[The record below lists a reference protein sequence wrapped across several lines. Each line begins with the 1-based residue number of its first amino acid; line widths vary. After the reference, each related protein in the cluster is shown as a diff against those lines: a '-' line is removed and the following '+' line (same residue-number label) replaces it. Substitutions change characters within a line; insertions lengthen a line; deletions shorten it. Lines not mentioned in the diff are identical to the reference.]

1 MNTTTVFLAIIIAG
15 ILTITFIEGKSVSA
29 GKLSFR
35 ENTIVTMKKICR
47 IQIFDKR
54 KCIVP
59 IILRVGNETTTA
71 TEITESATQ
80 EAVTEDDSGKSTG
93 IEIISISLI
102 CFMALIV
109 LLSTIDYFTCQNHS
123 ILYTNYLTR

>member
-1 MNTTTVFLAIIIAG
+1 MI
-15 ILTITFIEGKSVSA
+15 
-29 GKLSFR
+29 
-35 ENTIVTMKKICR
+35 
-47 IQIFDKR
+47 KR
-54 KCIVP
+54 KFIVS

-102 CFMALIV
+102 CCMALIV
-109 LLSTIDYFTCQNHS
+109 LLSTINYFTCQNYS